1 MSRIIT
7 KLTCFFCAALLAL
20 QVNAA
25 DETMT
30 EEGAVEASKV
40 EESRVE
46 KPSVD
51 NSALDAKTETKIDSL
66 TAPLYNPFVERY
78 VLDELKQ
85 LRAEQAATKVDLM
98 QQILDREHRSVDR
111 GVEYAT
117 NTVTYFFYI
126 IAAASSLLV
135 LVGWTSIRD
144 MKDRVHSLADAE
156 ISRLINEYETRL
168 LAMESLM
175 KQKTQ
180 DIEENREEI
189 ELTQELQSH
198 WLRAQQ
204 ETSATNKISIYDD
217 ILRLK
222 GNDCEALT
230 YKADAVLELDE
241 PQWAASLCHQALK
254 IDAENSHAFY
264 QLACAHTAMNQM
276 DEAIRYLREAL
287 SRDSYLDDI
296 KADPALK
303 PLVEHDLF
311 KELIATTDLH

>member
-1 MSRIIT
+1 MPRI
-7 KLTCFFCAALLAL
+7 LTLVIFSLFTALLGSQANAGEEA
-20 QVNAA
+20 QV
-25 DETMT
+25 ETAI
-30 EEGAVEASKV
+30 EN
-40 EESRVE
+40 
-46 KPSVD
+46 P
-51 NSALDAKTETKIDSL
+51 TKIPVQITRTTSEINKLD
-66 TAPLYNPFVERY
+66 APLYTPFIERY

-85 LRAEQAATKVDLM
+85 LRVDQAATKHELI
-98 QQILDREHRSVDR
+98 QQIVDREHRSVDR

-156 ISRLINEYETRL
+156 ISRLITEYESRL

-204 ETSATNKISIYDD
+204 EPSLTNKISIYDD
-217 ILRLK
+217 ILKLK
-222 GNDCEALT
+222 SNDCEALT
-230 YKADAVLELDE
+230 YKADAVLDLNE

-254 IDAENSHAFY
+254 IDPENSHAFY
-264 QLACAHTAMNQM
+264 QLACAHSSMNQM
-276 DEAIRYLREAL
+276 DEAIRYLKEAL

-296 KADPALK
+296 KTDPALQ

-311 KELIATTDLH
+311 KEFIATVDDQ

>member
-1 MSRIIT
+1 MPRIMT
-7 KLTCFFCAALLAL
+7 LFLSFLFTALLAL
-20 QVNAA
+20 QATAA
-25 DETMT
+25 EET
-30 EEGAVEASKV
+30 ASI
-40 EESRVE
+40 ELEPE
-46 KPSVD
+46 IPLVD
-51 NSALDAKTETKIDSL
+51 KSAMDSKSTTKIESL
-66 TAPLYNPFVERY
+66 KAPLYNPFVERY

-85 LRAEQAATKVDLM
+85 LRTEQAATRVDLM

-156 ISRLINEYETRL
+156 ISRLIKEYEARL

-204 ETSATNKISIYDD
+204 EASPTNKISIYDD
-217 ILRLK
+217 ILKLK
-222 GNDCEALT
+222 SNDCEALT

-296 KADPALK
+296 KSDPALK
-303 PLVEHDLF
+303 PLVEHELF
-311 KELIATTDLH
+311 KEFITSIDVQ

>member
-1 MSRIIT
+1 MTRVLSFLFI
-7 KLTCFFCAALLAL
+7 ALLAL
-20 QVNAA
+20 QAA
-25 DETMT
+25 AAEDATVSK
-30 EEGAVEASKV
+30 EESGITKNSAMDAKSAQKV
-40 EESRVE
+40 E
-46 KPSVD
+46 
-51 NSALDAKTETKIDSL
+51 SL

-78 VLDELKQ
+78 VLDELKL
-85 LRAEQAATKVDLM
+85 LRTEQAATRVELM

-126 IAAASSLLV
+126 IAAASSILV

-175 KQKTQ
+175 QQKTQ

-204 ETSATNKISIYDD
+204 EPSPTNKISIYDD
-217 ILRLK
+217 ILKLK
-222 GNDCEALT
+222 SNDCEALT

-254 IDAENSHAFY
+254 IDSENSHAFY

-296 KADPALK
+296 KADPALQ

-311 KELIATTDLH
+311 KDLIAVADIH

>member
-1 MSRIIT
+1 MPRIMILVT
-7 KLTCFFCAALLAL
+7 LFLLTALLGFQAS
-20 QVNAA
+20 AA
-25 DETMT
+25 
-30 EEGAVEASKV
+30 EEVILAAPAAASIAVS
-40 EESRVE
+40 E
-46 KPSVD
+46 K
-51 NSALDAKTETKIDSL
+51 
-66 TAPLYNPFVERY
+66 APLKETALEIGKLEEPMYTPFVEIY
-78 VLDELKQ
+78 MLNELKQ
-85 LRAEQAATKVDLM
+85 LRIDQAATKNDLI
-98 QQILDREHRSVDR
+98 QQILDREHNSVDR
-111 GVEYAT
+111 GVTYAT

-144 MKDRVHSLADAE
+144 MKDRVHSLADTE
-156 ISRLINEYETRL
+156 ISRLIAEYESRL

-204 ETSATNKISIYDD
+204 EPSPSNKISIYDD
-217 ILRLK
+217 ILKLK
-222 GNDCEALT
+222 NNDCEALT

-241 PQWAASLCHQALK
+241 PQWAASLCRQALK
-254 IDAENSHAFY
+254 TDPENSHAFY
-264 QLACAHTAMNQM
+264 QLACAYTAMNQM
-276 DEAIRYLREAL
+276 DEAIRYLKEAL

-296 KADPALK
+296 KADPALQ

-311 KELIATTDLH
+311 KELIATIDVHN

>member
-1 MSRIIT
+1 MPRIMTLVSIFLFT
-7 KLTCFFCAALLAL
+7 ALLGFQA
-20 QVNAA
+20 NAVA
-25 DETMT
+25 AASVETP
-30 EEGAVEASKV
+30 
-40 EESRVE
+40 VE
-46 KPSVD
+46 KAIPAPVQ
-51 NSALDAKTETKIDSL
+51 AAKFEIDKL
-66 TAPLYNPFVERY
+66 EAPIYKPFVEMY
-78 VLDELKQ
+78 VLNELKQ
-85 LRAEQAATKVDLM
+85 LRVDQAATKNELM
-98 QQILDREHRSVDR
+98 QQILDREHSSVDR
-111 GVEYAT
+111 GVTYAT

-156 ISRLINEYETRL
+156 ISRLINEYESRL

-204 ETSATNKISIYDD
+204 ETSPTNKISIYDD
-217 ILRLK
+217 ILKLK
-222 GNDCEALT
+222 HNDCEALT
-230 YKADAVLELDE
+230 YKADAVLDLDE

-254 IDAENSHAFY
+254 IDPENSHAFY

-276 DEAIRYLREAL
+276 DEAIRYLKEAL

-296 KADPALK
+296 KTDPALQ

-311 KELIATTDLH
+311 KDLIAMADLN